1 MHLRR
6 TLLLAAALATP
17 LAQAQ
22 TASTPLAYDVI
33 SIRPASSGT
42 TTDNRGVTMVRM
54 TSRAAPDGIT
64 LENINVKSLISS
76 AYTVKPDSI
85 AGGPDWINS
94 NHYDIN
100 AKVTPS
106 GNATPPALTDAQ
118 RKQMLQSL
126 LADRF
131 KLAIH
136 PETKEGAIYELNLAK
151 GGSKLHESTPNND
164 SPPVNASGSIPA
176 PRARMTFGNGQL
188 TGKAI
193 LLSTL
198 VDLLSNQLHR
208 PVVDKTGLTG
218 KYDFDLHWTPD
229 SLSAAETAP
238 SDASGPDIFTAL
250 QEQLGLKLNPAKG
263 PVETLVIDHIEPP
276 TPN

>member
-1 MHLRR
+1 MKRLA
-6 TLLLAAALATP
+6 LAALIALAKSLT
-17 LAQAQ
+17 LAQTPAP
-22 TASTPLAYDVI
+22 PLAYDVI
-33 SIRPASSGT
+33 SIRPAATGT

-54 TSRAAPDGIT
+54 TSRAAPDGIS
-64 LENINVKSLISS
+64 LENINVKSLINS
-76 AYTVKPDSI
+76 AYNVKPDSI
-85 AGGPDWINS
+85 VGGPDWINS

-106 GNATPPALTDAQ
+106 GDAAPPALTDAQ

-126 LADRF
+126 LAGRF
-131 KLAIH
+131 KLAVH
-136 PETKEGAIYELNLAK
+136 PESKVGAIYELDFAK
-151 GGSKLHESTPNND
+151 GGSKLHEST
-164 SPPVNASGSIPA
+164 SSNASPTANAPGSLPA

-193 LLSTL
+193 ALSTL
-198 VDLLSNQLHR
+198 VDLLSSQLHR

-218 KYDFDLHWTPD
+218 KYDIDLHWTPD
-229 SLSAAETAP
+229 SLSASETAS
-238 SDASGPDIFTAL
+238 SDASGPSLFTAL

-263 PVETLVIDHIEPP
+263 AVETLVIDHIEPP